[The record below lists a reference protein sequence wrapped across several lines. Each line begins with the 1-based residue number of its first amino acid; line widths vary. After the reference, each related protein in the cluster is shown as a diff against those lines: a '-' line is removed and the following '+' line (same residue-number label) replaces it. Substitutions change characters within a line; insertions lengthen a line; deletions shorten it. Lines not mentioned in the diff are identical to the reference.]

1 MDTDLSAVFA
11 SPARRRFWLLTKA
24 LEDAPLDVALVRAK
38 SAEAFVTGCADA
50 HERAKAACLTTFRG
64 PLTWMH

>member
-24 LEDAPLDVALVRAK
+24 LEDAPLDVALARAK

-50 HERAKAACLTTFRG
+50 SHERAAADPRTTFEL
-64 PLTWMH
+64 PIWMH

>member
-11 SPARRRFWLLTKA
+11 SPARRRIWLLTKA

-38 SAEAFVTGCADA
+38 SAEAFVTGCTDA
-50 HERAKAACLTTFRG
+50 HERAVADRSTTFEL
-64 PLTWMH
+64 PIWMH